1 MCHVEDAADLVASYG
16 WSYGAVNRGGFQMAE
31 EKQMKSPAW
40 RCRHLYPVLIVT
52 GSGGERRARCLG
64 CGMTSPPVTD
74 LAEAMR
80 ALRGSFARTGGV

>member
-1 MCHVEDAADLVASYG
+1 
-16 WSYGAVNRGGFQMAE
+16 MAE
-31 EKQMKSPAW
+31 ERQTKSPGW

-64 CGMTSPPVTD
+64 CGMSGPSATD

-80 ALRGSFARTGGV
+80 ALRDSFARTGGV